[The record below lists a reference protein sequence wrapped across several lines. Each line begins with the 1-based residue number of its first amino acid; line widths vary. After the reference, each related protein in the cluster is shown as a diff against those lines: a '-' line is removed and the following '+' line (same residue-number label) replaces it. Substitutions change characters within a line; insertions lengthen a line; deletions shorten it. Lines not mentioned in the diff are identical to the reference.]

1 MPLLRSLLYAA
12 IFYPVT
18 LLWVISGLV
27 GSLFSRRFTLA
38 VVRSWADLNHWLVEH
53 LPRIRVRV
61 EGAIPQ
67 GQYLFAVKHQ
77 SMLET
82 LEMVPL
88 AHLPVIVIK
97 RELADIPLFGWMTR
111 CYGVIPVERSAGAR
125 ALRQLV
131 EDGKRALATGRSVI
145 IYPEG
150 TRVPVGETPA
160 LRSGFVALY
169 RTLGLPVVPVATDS
183 GRPWGRGIVHRP
195 GMVTLKVGDTIPAG
209 LKRDE
214 VEQRVHAAINA
225 LELASEARA

>member
-1 MPLLRSLLYAA
+1 MRRSSILL
-12 IFYPVT
+12 T

-53 LPRIRVRV
+53 LLRIRVRV

-97 RELADIPLFGWMTR
+97 RELGRHPTLRLDDAVLWRHSG
-111 CYGVIPVERSAGAR
+111 G
-125 ALRQLV
+125 ALRGSQ
-131 EDGKRALATGRSVI
+131 GA
-145 IYPEG
+145 
-150 TRVPVGETPA
+150 TPA
-160 LRSGFVALY
+160 
-169 RTLGLPVVPVATDS
+169 
-183 GRPWGRGIVHRP
+183 GRGR
-195 GMVTLKVGDTIPAG
+195 
-209 LKRDE
+209 
-214 VEQRVHAAINA
+214 
-225 LELASEARA
+225 EARDWRRAAR